1 MLGRKKKFLVG
12 VLKRKEKQRRCNNK
26 IETEMSYTRGRRKKK
41 RVRSKGKERC
51 SHGGEGKQGK
61 RDQLFSCQ
69 PTVKNN

>member
-41 RVRSKGKERC
+41 RVRSKGKERW
-51 SHGGEGKQGK
+51 
-61 RDQLFSCQ
+61 R
-69 PTVKNN
+69 